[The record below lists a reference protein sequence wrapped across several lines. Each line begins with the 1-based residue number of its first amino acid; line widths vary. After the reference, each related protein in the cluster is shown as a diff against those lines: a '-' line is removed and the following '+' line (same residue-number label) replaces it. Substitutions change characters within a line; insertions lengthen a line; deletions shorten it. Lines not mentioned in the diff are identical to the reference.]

1 MATAPTSDSG
11 RLEKKIATRSESDA
25 VSTSDTPSARFS
37 GTPSSVTAA
46 SSAQPETAAAARA
59 DHLALLRVRPTAEVA
74 IERGV
79 RGDERRRPGEQP
91 EPGACHPA
99 ERECFLEQFEGQRR
113 DQGAAGE
120 GEQHTGDPPGRAPPH
135 TNDGAHDERAGRGQ
149 AEQHGGEHEAVSHP
163 RPRRI
168 PRRREVSPG
177 GTFRAQG
184 TPGRAGRLNFD
195 VLRRWLARRGHDVL
209 FVRNVTDIDDRIL
222 AKAADAGRPWWEWS
236 ATHERAFEEAYTAL
250 GCLPPSVLPRATGHV
265 PEMVELMRRLIDRGH
280 AYAADGDVY
289 FSVASFPDYG
299 TLSGQ
304 RPSEVQQGESADT
317 GKRDPGTSRCG
328 RPPSPVSRAG
338 PRRGGGGGPAGTW
351 DAWRW
356 PPPTSVRSSTSTAA
370 GSI

>member
-1 MATAPTSDSG
+1 MNAAAPASSPSPERAIPPSANASSNSSKASAEIRAPLAKASSTPVTRRGGLHRTPTTAPTTSALDAARPNS
-11 RLEKKIATRSESDA
+11 TA
-25 VSTSDTPSARFS
+25 VSTRQCPIRAHGESPGDGRF
-37 GTPSSVTAA
+37 
-46 SSAQPETAAAARA
+46 R
-59 DHLALLRVRPTAEVA
+59 
-74 IERGV
+74 
-79 RGDERRRPGEQP
+79 
-91 EPGACHPA
+91 PA
-99 ERECFLEQFEGQRR
+99 ERSGT
-113 DQGAAGE
+113 GHAG
-120 GEQHTGDPPGRAPPH
+120 PSRA
-135 TNDGAHDERAGRGQ
+135 TE
-149 AEQHGGEHEAVSHP
+149 
-163 RPRRI
+163 
-168 PRRREVSPG
+168 
-177 GTFRAQG
+177 
-184 TPGRAGRLNFD
+184 
-195 VLRRWLARRGHDVL
+195 LRRAASLACPSRARRALRPQRHRHRRQDPCEGRRCRAAVVGVVGVVGH
-209 FVRNVTDIDDRIL
+209 
-222 AKAADAGRPWWEWS
+222 
-236 ATHERAFEEAYTAL
+236 HERAFEEAYTAL

-370 GSI
+370 DSI